1 MKAAIYARYSS
12 ENQHERSIEDQVRLC
27 RGYAERHGGTIEA
40 VYSDY
45 AISGSHLRTRP
56 QVQKLLEDAKAS
68 LFDTVITEGL
78 DRLSRDQ
85 EDIAAIFK
93 RLRHH
98 GVVIDTVQ
106 EGGVSELHIGVKGTM
121 NALFLRDLATKVRR
135 GQEGRAKAGSVP
147 AGLSY
152 GYDVVREFD
161 EKGEPVR
168 GKRRVNEQQAAV
180 IREIFDKVALGFS
193 PGAIAK
199 DLNSRG
205 IPSPEGKTWNAST
218 INGNAARRNGIL
230 YNEAYIGFLIYNRL
244 RMDKDPDTGKRVPRL
259 NKPES
264 RTITEVPGLRIVTDE
279 QWDRVQAVKAGF
291 ASRRGAEHARRPK
304 HLLSGLVRCGCC
316 GGSYT
321 VKSKD
326 QLACSTYRESGTCE
340 NNRTIRVG
348 DLQQRVIAGIKSRL
362 LSSASVALF
371 VKVYGEE
378 RRRLEKEGQRGRE
391 DIAARLGKLTRQI
404 DNIVNAIADG
414 VASATMRQKLASLE
428 EEKSSA
434 EAELAAIHKMEGKAG
449 GVVEFPTATIDFYR
463 QQVESLGE
471 DALMNDDARQ
481 KAMNALR
488 ALIARIDVHPGERR
502 GQTQVKAFGLIEKLI
517 GPAQDHLGGAYS
529 AVGRTA
535 TMVAAEGFE
544 PPTKGL

>member
-12 ENQHERSIEDQVRLC
+12 DNQHERSIEDQINIC
-27 RGYAERHGGTIEA
+27 RQHVERHGGTIVG

-45 AISGSHLRTRP
+45 AISGSHLKTRP
-56 QVQKLLEDAKAS
+56 QAQKLLEDAKAG
-68 LFDTVITEGL
+68 LFNTVITEGL

-93 RLRHH
+93 RLKHR
-98 GVVIDTVQ
+98 GIVINTVQ
-106 EGGVSELHIGVKGTM
+106 EGVVSELHIGMKGTM
-121 NALFLRDLATKVRR
+121 NALFLRDLAIKVRR
-135 GQEGRAKAGSVP
+135 GQEGRAKEGRVP

-152 GYDVVREFD
+152 GYDVVKMFD
-161 EKGEPVR
+161 DKGKPFC
-168 GKRRVNEQQAAV
+168 GKRLVNEGQAAV
-180 IREIFDKVALGFS
+180 IREIFTKIALGFS
-193 PGAIAK
+193 PRAIAK

-205 IPSPEGKTWNAST
+205 IPSPKGRKWNAST

-230 YNEAYIGFLIYNRL
+230 YNEAYIGILIYNRL
-244 RMDKDPDTGKRVPRL
+244 RMDKDPDTGKRVSRL
-259 NKPES
+259 NKLEDWK
-264 RTITEVPGLRIVTDE
+264 ITEVPGLRIVTDE

-291 ASRRGAEHARRPK
+291 SNRRGAEHARRPK

-348 DLQQRVIAGIKSRL
+348 DLQERVIAGIKSRL

-391 DIAARLGKLTRQI
+391 DIAARLGKLTRQV

-414 VASATMRQKLASLE
+414 VASTTMRQKLASLE
-428 EEKSSA
+428 EEKAAA
-434 EAELAAIHKMEGKAG
+434 EAELAAIHRMEGRAG
-449 GVVEFPTATIDFYR
+449 GVVEFPTATIDHYR
-463 QQVESLGE
+463 QQVESLCE
-471 DALMNDDARQ
+471 EAFENDVARQ
-481 KAMNALR
+481 EAMNAVR
-488 ALIARIDVHPGERR
+488 ALIARVDVHPGERR
-502 GQTQVKAFGLIEKLI
+502 GQTQVKTLGLIEKLI
-517 GPAQDHLGGAYS
+517 SPAQDHLGGASS
-529 AVGRTA
+529 AAERTA

>member
-12 ENQHERSIEDQVRLC
+12 DNQHERSIEDQVRIC
-27 RGYAERHGGTIEA
+27 RQHAERHGGTIVD
-40 VYSDY
+40 VYPDY
-45 AISGSHLRTRP
+45 AISGSHLKTRP
-56 QVQKLLEDAKAS
+56 QAQKLLEDAKAG

-93 RLRHH
+93 RLKHH
-98 GVVIDTVQ
+98 GIVIDTVQ
-106 EGGVSELHIGVKGTM
+106 EGVISELHIGVKGTM

-193 PGAIAK
+193 PRAIAK

-244 RMDKDPDTGKRVPRL
+244 RMDKDPDTGKHVPRL

-264 RTITEVPGLRIVTDE
+264 WTITEVPGLRIVTDE

-291 ASRRGAEHARRPK
+291 ANRRGAEHARRPK

-326 QLACSTYRESGTCE
+326 QLACSTYRESGTCT

-348 DLQQRVIAGIKSRL
+348 DLQERVIVGIKSRL

-428 EEKSSA
+428 EEKGAA
-434 EAELAAIHKMEGKAG
+434 EAELATIVRMEAKAG
-449 GVVEFPTATIDFYR
+449 GVVEFPTATIDSYR

-471 DALMNDDARQ
+471 DAFVNDDARQ
-481 KAMNALR
+481 EAMNAVR

-517 GPAQDHLGGAYS
+517 SPAQDYLGGASS